1 MIDMKAEPFDSGPSG
16 PDHPAHPAHPH
27 MDAATFERLGDA
39 TLRWITNYLD
49 RAETLP
55 VASTVEPGSVRRAFP
70 VSPPEHGGSIEDLLD
85 VVDEK
90 IMPGLTHWQSPN
102 WFAYFPCNHSFPSI
116 LGEMLAAGLG
126 TQGMIWATSP
136 ACTELESLMMDW
148 ALEILGLPD
157 RFRTG
162 PRDDSGR
169 SDLPGGGVI
178 QDTASSATLCS
189 LLAARERATDGVAG
203 RDGVTAC
210 PPLVAYTS
218 EHAHSSVEKACGMA
232 GIGRANLRLVPADP
246 ETHAMRPDE
255 LERLMDED
263 VAAGR
268 IPFYVCTTCGTTSSG
283 AIDDTAAISEITRR
297 HGAWL
302 HLDGAMFGVAAVCP
316 EFRWVLDGAEHSD
329 SVCVNPHKWLFT
341 NFDCDLFWVADR
353 RALTRALGIMP
364 EYLRN
369 APSESGQV
377 IDYRDWQVPLG
388 RRFRALKLWLV
399 FQHYGAEGLRTA
411 LRDHIAIAQEFAD
424 MIDADPDWIR
434 CAPSPISLVCIRH
447 RDGDERTRSVLE
459 AINASG
465 EAMLS
470 HTKLDGQYVIR
481 VSIGQT
487 RTRLEH
493 VHRLFETL
501 GMHGRAPLAAAT
513 ED

>member
-1 MIDMKAEPFDSGPSG
+1 MQHEPDRTGPHLEPAE
-16 PDHPAHPAHPH
+16 
-27 MDAATFERLGDA
+27 FERLGSEA
-39 TLRWITNYLD
+39 LRWITNYLD

-55 VASTVEPGSVRRAFP
+55 VASRVEPGDIRRSFP
-70 VSPPEHGGSIEDLLD
+70 AAPPETGTSLDDLFE
-85 VVDEK
+85 VMDEK
-90 IMPGLTHWQSPN
+90 VVPGLTHWQSPN

-116 LGEMLAAGLG
+116 LGELLAAGLG

-148 ALEILGLPD
+148 ALDAFGLPD

-162 PRDDSGR
+162 ARDGDGS
-169 SDLPGGGVI
+169 SDCIGGGVI
-178 QDTASSATLCS
+178 QDTASSATFCA

-203 RDGVTAC
+203 RDGVSAC

-232 GIGRANLRLVPADP
+232 GLGRANLRLVPSDP
-246 ETHAMRPDE
+246 ETLAMRPDE

-263 VAAGR
+263 AAAGR

-283 AIDDTAAISEITRR
+283 AIDDTAAISEITRK

-302 HLDGAMFGVAAVCP
+302 HLDGAMFGVAAICP
-316 EFRWVLDGAEHSD
+316 EFRWVLAGAEHCD

-353 RALTRALGIMP
+353 QALTRALGIMP

-369 APSESGQV
+369 APSESGKV

-399 FQHYGAEGLRTA
+399 FRHYGLEGLRTA
-411 LRDHIAIAQEFAD
+411 LREHIAIAQEFAD

-434 CAPSPISLVCIRH
+434 CAPSPLSLICIRH
-447 RDGDERTRSVLE
+447 RDGDERTQAVLE

-465 EAMLS
+465 EALLS
-470 HTKLDGQYVIR
+470 HTKFDDHYVIR

-493 VHRLFETL
+493 VHKLFELL
-501 GMHGRAPLAAAT
+501 GMHGRG
-513 ED
+513 